1 MPIFPETWMSEL
13 LAKSD
18 IVQLVSEYV
27 YLSPKGGRMW
37 GLCPFH
43 GEKTASF
50 SVSPDKQLYYC
61 FGCHSG
67 GGIIQF
73 VMEIEK
79 LSYSE
84 AVEFLARRCGMDLP
98 NEINDEKLKRDRAY
112 RERLYSVCKEA
123 ALFYHDSLIGNLG
136 AEARIYV
143 SDRGN
148 WKDKAQGYQTAE

>member
-1 MPIFPETWMSEL
+1 MSEL

-73 VMEIEK
+73 VMEIESFPILK
-79 LSYSE
+79 QLNSSPG
-84 AVEFLARRCGMDLP
+84 AVVWSC
-98 NEINDEKLKRDRAY
+98 
-112 RERLYSVCKEA
+112 
-123 ALFYHDSLIGNLG
+123 
-136 AEARIYV
+136 
-143 SDRGN
+143 
-148 WKDKAQGYQTAE
+148 QTKSMMKS